1 MEGSTERLRVRAPVC
16 AHHARAVFTRR
27 ATWVALLCTVA
38 LSTPLAARAD
48 PSARRLLLV
57 PMGPIE
63 PALFEEAEKVL
74 RERFRF
80 DLSTAP
86 QVALSTLAWYAP
98 RKRWRAEKLLDQ
110 LDALG
115 DAATWR
121 VLGLTEASI
130 STTKGKIF
138 DWGIA
143 GLARI
148 DGKSGIVTS
157 FIYRKIR
164 AKSRAAYR
172 RYFRDLVLHEV
183 GHTLGLD
190 HCPLRRCLMAD
201 AKGNA
206 LRSARASSGHFCP
219 RCTARIASHLR
230 DPAPKGRWSRHERA
244 ALKRATLAAPATD

>member
-1 MEGSTERLRVRAPVC
+1 MRVVLFVLAVFVFASGAGVSPSHADASTRVLLLVPLGTMERQLFEDAANGLRSRFTFEVRAS
-16 AHHARAVFTRR
+16 
-27 ATWVALLCTVA
+27 
-38 LSTPLAARAD
+38 LSTPLAKA
-48 PSARRLLLV
+48 
-57 PMGPIE
+57 
-63 PALFEEAEKVL
+63 
-74 RERFRF
+74 
-80 DLSTAP
+80 
-86 QVALSTLAWYAP
+86 AWYAP

-110 LDALG
+110 LEAVG

-130 STTKGKIF
+130 STTKGKVF

-148 DGKSGIVTS
+148 DGKSGVVTS
-157 FIYRKIR
+157 HIYRRVRK
-164 AKSRAAYR
+164 KSRKLYR

-206 LRSARASSGHFCP
+206 LRSARASSGHYCP
-219 RCTARIASHLR
+219 HCTKRIAQHLR
-230 DPAPKGRWSRHERA
+230 DATPKGRWSRRE
-244 ALKRATLAAPATD
+244 RATLRRLETTSPP

>member
-1 MEGSTERLRVRAPVC
+1 MKRTSRVAVVC
-16 AHHARAVFTRR
+16 I
-27 ATWVALLCTVA
+27 VALAPSLI
-38 LSTPLAARAD
+38 ARAD
-48 PSARRLLLV
+48 APTRRLLLV
-57 PMGPIE
+57 PMGSIKQ
-63 PALFEEAEKVL
+63 ALFAEAERVL
-74 RERFRF
+74 RARFLF
-80 DLSTAP
+80 DVSASAK
-86 QVALSTLAWYAP
+86 VALASAAWYAP
-98 RKRWRAEKLLDQ
+98 RQRWRAEKLLDQ

-130 STTKGKIF
+130 STTKGKVF

-143 GLARI
+143 GLARL
-148 DGKSGIVTS
+148 DGKSGVVTS
-157 FIYRKIR
+157 YIYRRVR
-164 AKSRAAYR
+164 AKSRKTYR

-219 RCTARIASHLR
+219 RCTARIAPHLR
-230 DPAPKGRWSRHERA
+230 DATPKGRWSWRERA
-244 ALKRATLAAPATD
+244 VLRRLGPAAGARP